1 MRKPQGQVLCILMT
15 ITCGVSYLLY
25 GYDQGF
31 MSGVLYAVITYLQLW
46 F

>member
-1 MRKPQGQVLCILMT
+1 MPIKLEGQLACIMMT

-31 MSGVLYAVITYLQLW
+31 MSGVM
-46 F
+46 